1 MSGNLKIA
9 VLYEP
14 STDNEVVALGAPV
27 EPPRPRPRHK
37 AKRPA
42 PRGTKRPPKLAREQV
57 LDALQ
62 RLGHEPFLYSLEG
75 EESLLGLAK
84 CSADLVFNLAES
96 FGGDDTK
103 DVHVAAFLDL
113 LEMRYTGSGPHG
125 LYLGQDKALAKK
137 IIGYHGVRTPSF
149 VVAEG
154 GDFELGAELSFPVI
168 VKPCSADGSVGIDA
182 GSVVH
187 GRQDMLARARLIQD
201 ELRCPALIEQYIEGR
216 ELYIGILGNEPPV
229 ALPAVELDLSRL
241 PQGMP
246 HIAGRE
252 VKWATETQAYK
263 VTRSAIAKDLD
274 EQVAA
279 RAREASL
286 GAYRALE
293 LRDYARIDLRL
304 AADGKLYVIE
314 ANPNPWLVVEAEF
327 ALAAR
332 EAGRSY
338 TELIGEIVA
347 VALARYS

>member
-1 MSGNLKIA
+1 LKIA

-14 STDNEVVALGAPV
+14 SGDNEVTALGAPV
-27 EPPRPRPRHK
+27 EPPRPRHK

-62 RLGHEPFLYSLEG
+62 KLGHEPFLYSLEG

-154 GDFELGAELSFPVI
+154 GEFDLGEGLSFPVI

-187 GRQDMLARARLIQD
+187 GRKEMLERARLIQD

-241 PQGMP
+241 PPGMP

-263 VTRSAIAKDLD
+263 VTRSAIASLD

-279 RAREASL
+279 RARDVSL

-304 AADGKLYVIE
+304 APDGKLYVIE

-338 TELIGEIVA
+338 TELIGEIVS

>member
-1 MSGNLKIA
+1 MSGKLKIA
-9 VLYEP
+9 VLYE
-14 STDNEVVALGAPV
+14 SSSDNMTAALGAPV
-27 EPPRPRPRHK
+27 VTPRKKHK

-42 PRGTKRPPKLAREQV
+42 PRKTKRVPKLAREQV

-62 RLGHEPFLYSLEG
+62 KLGHEPFLYSLEG
-75 EESLLGLAK
+75 EESLLGLAR
-84 CSADLVFNLAES
+84 CPADLIFNLTES
-96 FGGDDTK
+96 YAGDDSK

-125 LYLGQDKALAKK
+125 LHLGQDKALAKK
-137 IIGYHGVRTPSF
+137 IILYHGVRTPSF

-154 GDFELGAELSFPVI
+154 GEFELGENLSFPVI
-168 VKPCSADGSVGIDA
+168 VKPCSGGGSVGIDA

-187 GRQDMLARARLIQD
+187 HRQEMLERARLIQD
-201 ELRCPALIEQYIEGR
+201 ELHCPALVEQYVEGR
-216 ELYIGILGNEPPV
+216 ELYVGILGNDPPV
-229 ALPAVELDLSRL
+229 ALPLVELDLSRL
-241 PQGMP
+241 PEGMP

-252 VKWATETQAYK
+252 VKWVTETEAYK
-263 VTRSAIAKDLD
+263 VTRSAIATDLD
-274 EQVAA
+274 EQLAA
-279 RAREASL
+279 SAKEAAL
-286 GAYRALE
+286 GAYRALQ

-304 AADGKLYVIE
+304 APDGKLYVID

-338 TELIGEIVA
+338 TELVGEIVE